1 MFDENNYIQHNIS
14 IADGLDVLGA
24 ALESLAKQG
33 IQIIYDKV
41 HYVLASGDYALEI
54 SEEIFRGVKT
64 TYCDLWRVEDGK
76 IREYWDVM
84 GTLMSK

>member
-1 MFDENNYIQHNIS
+1 M
-14 IADGLDVLGA
+14 
-24 ALESLAKQG
+24 
-33 IQIIYDKV
+33 
-41 HYVLASGDYALEI
+41 LASGDYALGI